1 MLLEGKNAVVYGA
14 GGAIGGAAALAF
26 AREGARVF
34 LAGRTAARLD
44 DVAKRI
50 ADLGGTAE
58 IAELDALDQEAVDA
72 HADDVA
78 ARAGS
83 IDIALN
89 AVGFVHDQG
98 TPFADLPYE
107 DYADPV
113 VAYTKTNFITA
124 KAVARHMTAQRSGAI
139 LTLSTPGARMS
150 GAGFLGNGVSSAAV
164 EAFSRILA
172 GELGPSGVRV
182 VCLRP
187 HAIPEALAIS
197 HTGEVFG
204 RVAARSGGT
213 VETLV
218 EHMSSMTLLK
228 RLPTLAEVADF
239 AAFVAS
245 DRAGSMTGAIV
256 NLSSGA
262 LVD

>member
-1 MLLEGKNAVVYGA
+1 MLLDGKNAVVYGA

-34 LAGRTAARLD
+34 LVGRTLTRLEE
-44 DVAKRI
+44 VAKRI
-50 ADLGGTAE
+50 ADIGGIAE
-58 IAELDALDQEAVDA
+58 VAELDALDRAAVDA

-98 TPFADLPYE
+98 TAFARLSYA
-107 DYADPV
+107 DYAGPV
-113 VAYTKTNFITA
+113 VAYTRTNFVTA
-124 KAVARHMTAQRSGAI
+124 KAVARHMSAQRSGVI

-150 GAGFLGNGVSSAAV
+150 GPGFMGNGVSSAAV

-172 GELGPSGVRV
+172 GELGPAGVRV

-187 HAIPEALAIS
+187 HAIPQALPIS

-204 RVAARSGGT
+204 RVAERSGGT
-213 VETLV
+213 VESLV
-218 EHMSSMTLLK
+218 EQMNNTTLLK
-228 RLPTLAEVADF
+228 RLPTLADVADA

-256 NLSSGA
+256 NLSAGS